1 MAPGAGAGSSRGMGR
16 SGRHRARGAD
26 GATRAHR
33 ATGEGTGGRMK
44 IGGTLRGG
52 GTGNRGNGRIGR
64 KGMTSGTHKAV

>member
-52 GTGNRGNGRIGR
+52 GDW
-64 KGMTSGTHKAV
+64 K